1 MVTST
6 RLQGFLGQ
14 GMTYNSLFFFPRG
27 KKKKKGT
34 GLSSSGTKHPAATS
48 ALRVARRGCLPL
60 GTGAGGAAVP
70 RRTQEALQRSSGALH
85 PPVTHWWLKPG

>member
-27 KKKKKGT
+27 KKKK
-34 GLSSSGTKHPAATS
+34 
-48 ALRVARRGCLPL
+48 ALGCLAQEQNIPQPHQHC
-60 GTGAGGAAVP
+60 GWPGGAACPWGREQAALPCPGGP
-70 RRTQEALQRSSGALH
+70 RRPYKEAAALSI
-85 PPVTHWWLKPG
+85 LL

>member
-27 KKKKKGT
+27 KKKK
-34 GLSSSGTKHPAATS
+34 
-48 ALRVARRGCLPL
+48 ALGCLAQEQNIPQPHQHC
-60 GTGAGGAAVP
+60 GWPGGAACP
-70 RRTQEALQRSSGALH
+70 WDGSRRCCRAQEDPGGPTKKQRRSPSSCDSLVA
-85 PPVTHWWLKPG
+85 

>member
-27 KKKKKGT
+27 KKKGT

-60 GTGAGGAAVP
+60 GREQAALPCPGGP
-70 RRTQEALQRSSGALH
+70 RRPYKEAAALSI
-85 PPVTHWWLKPG
+85 LL